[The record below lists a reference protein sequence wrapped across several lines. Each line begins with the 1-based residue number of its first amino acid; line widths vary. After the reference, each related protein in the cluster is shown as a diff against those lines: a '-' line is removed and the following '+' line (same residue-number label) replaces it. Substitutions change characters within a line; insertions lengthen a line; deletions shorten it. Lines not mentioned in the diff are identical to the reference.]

1 MDKTPV
7 YVLVTLDF
15 TPKGDICRK
24 VMGVTFNIYEAEAHS
39 AKDVSNEYE
48 THGVAAN
55 WRDGAVISEAAL
67 FIRESV
73 EIVQADIE
81 RSLA

>member
-15 TPKGDICRK
+15 TEKGDICRK
-24 VMGVTFNIYEAEAHS
+24 NVGVTFNLYEAEAH
-39 AKDVSNEYE
+39 ANKDVSNEYE
-48 THGVAAN
+48 THGVPAN
-55 WRDGAVISEAAL
+55 WRDGAVISEAAM

-73 EIVQADIE
+73 ELVQADIE